1 MAVGANRIGLQV
13 DRCAA
18 IAAVDGLY
26 FLFQLLDLLRGKRVD
41 KILLFQEVEKTDE
54 VAVATCT
61 CPIVEAHVAD
71 HIVSERQRARA
82 MGTLENFGKLRLD
95 RGRVFTDE
103 LHELERGAG
112 GELKAFVLVEPERLA
127 SCADVDDNLGA

>member
-1 MAVGANRIGLQV
+1 MAVGASRVGLQV

-26 FLFQLLDLLRGKRVD
+26 FLFQLLDLLRGERVD

-54 VAVATCT
+54 VTVATCT

-71 HIVSERQRARA
+71 HIVRKRQRARA
-82 MGTLENFGKLRLD
+82 TGTFENVGKLRLD
-95 RGRVFTDE
+95 RRRVFANK
-103 LHELERGAG
+103 LHELERRAG
-112 GELKAFVLVEPERLA
+112 REL
-127 SCADVDDNLGA
+127 